1 MSLSPRGER
10 ENLMAQYNV
19 GYCRFNAKDWGEA
32 ASWFNRFVSAYT
44 IKDALRA
51 DAFNRLG
58 DIAFAQRE
66 YYKAIENYDKAISI
80 GASGKDY
87 ARFQRAVML
96 GLVDKYDRKV
106 ESLIDII
113 GGGDSEYVDDAM
125 YELGRTYVRHERF
138 NEGANVLKRLVAGYP
153 QSPYCVS
160 ALSELGLIYRNLGND
175 AEAIEST
182 RMGTIDL
189 IFAGTSGFTSFYDKA
204 KVMDL
209 PFLFTSAEEANEV
222 LNSTDIGEQIFADFG
237 DYDLVYLA
245 EGDNG
250 MRHVSTVKSW
260 GQIEKADDVIG
271 LKIRVP
277 QSQMYTDCWSTL
289 GATPVALALTEL
301 TTALSNGTAQAQD
314 NATYHEVANA
324 TWDDI
329 GYFSFI
335 NYMWMG
341 CTMAAN
347 KTAWGKLNETTQNVL
362 REKAKEA
369 AQFSFDCIAED
380 NVTARKTMEEGGV
393 QFCDNPDID
402 SFKKKLD
409 IPAYYT
415 RYASEAWYDQSLVDT
430 IYNYGNK

>member
-1 MSLSPRGER
+1 M
-10 ENLMAQYNV
+10 
-19 GYCRFNAKDWGEA
+19 
-32 ASWFNRFVSAYT
+32 
-44 IKDALRA
+44 
-51 DAFNRLG
+51 
-58 DIAFAQRE
+58 
-66 YYKAIENYDKAISI
+66 
-80 GASGKDY
+80 
-87 ARFQRAVML
+87 
-96 GLVDKYDRKV
+96 
-106 ESLIDII
+106 
-113 GGGDSEYVDDAM
+113 
-125 YELGRTYVRHERF
+125 
-138 NEGANVLKRLVAGYP
+138 
-153 QSPYCVS
+153 
-160 ALSELGLIYRNLGND
+160 
-175 AEAIEST
+175 
-182 RMGTIDL
+182 
-189 IFAGTSGFTSFYDKA
+189 
-204 KVMDL
+204 
-209 PFLFTSAEEANEV
+209 
-222 LNSTDIGEQIFADFG
+222 
-237 DYDLVYLA
+237 
-245 EGDNG
+245 
-250 MRHVSTVKSW
+250 
-260 GQIEKADDVIG
+260 
-271 LKIRVP
+271 
-277 QSQMYTDCWSTL
+277 
-289 GATPVALALTEL
+289 ALALTEL

-402 SFKKKLD
+402 SFKKKLG

>member
-1 MSLSPRGER
+1 MKKISRRSFLKVAGIGAAALGLAACGGSS
-10 ENLMAQYNV
+10 ASTTTST
-19 GYCRFNAKDWGEA
+19 ASSTA
-32 ASWFNRFVSAYT
+32 ASAGGSDAGFTNTTLTLYSPGGENSVPTKT
-44 IKDALRA
+44 IIKYGEL
-51 DAFNRLG
+51 
-58 DIAFAQRE
+58 
-66 YYKAIENYDKAISI
+66 IEEATG
-80 GASGKDY
+80 GAVKCDVQY
-87 ARFQRAVML
+87 
-96 GLVDKYDRKV
+96 
-106 ESLIDII
+106 
-113 GGGDSEYVDDAM
+113 GG
-125 YELGRTYVRHERF
+125 T
-138 NEGANVLKRLVAGYP
+138 
-153 QSPYCVS
+153 
-160 ALSELGLIYRNLGND
+160 LGND

-347 KTAWGKLNETTQNVL
+347 KIAWDERRVRQRAHRRRDPVHQCQQQRQGDDQLSGILQRGAACREQRNDQQCGPELRSRAAGPDRCGRCRSCSAGSGCAGRRGGTRRSPNPSDGKSCPP
-362 REKAKEA
+362 RWA
-369 AQFSFDCIAED
+369 
-380 NVTARKTMEEGGV
+380 
-393 QFCDNPDID
+393 
-402 SFKKKLD
+402 
-409 IPAYYT
+409 
-415 RYASEAWYDQSLVDT
+415 
-430 IYNYGNK
+430 